1 MSLSDAPRKIRGGR
15 VIMGLRTR
23 DLEEVN
29 AESRQAIRIDT
40 PETEARFLE
49 RVREKA
55 RQKASEIINQ
65 AMTEAK
71 AIKHKAA
78 EEGRTQGMTKADQEI
93 QATRN
98 ELSSS
103 IGKVI
108 SSLKNEKDKIR
119 DEYRQDMVLV
129 LRASVEKILGLEIQ
143 ENRINIL
150 ESLLDQSLDLAE
162 SNKKLTLTVS
172 PDDEQILKELL
183 ENASEKHPVVEGCR
197 VKSSAKIKK
206 GGLILEN
213 GNGMVDN
220 TLDSRYEQIKKIV
233 EQVSLA
239 EDDS

>member
-1 MSLSDAPRKIRGGR
+1 MSLSDAPRKITGGR

-29 AESRQAIRIDT
+29 AESRQAVRIDT

-55 RQKASEIINQ
+55 RGKASEIINQ

-71 AIKHKAA
+71 EIRNKAR
-78 EEGRTQGMTKADQEI
+78 EEGRARGMARADQEI
-93 QATRN
+93 QATRE
-98 ELSSS
+98 ELSSNM
-103 IGKVI
+103 GKVI
-108 SSLKNEKDKIR
+108 ASLKNEQSKIR
-119 DEYRQDMVLV
+119 NEYLQDMVLV

-172 PDDEQILKELL
+172 PDDEEILKELL
-183 ENASEKHPVVEGCR
+183 ENAREKYPVVEGCR
-197 VKSSAKIKK
+197 IKSSAKIKK

-220 TLDSRYEQIKKIV
+220 TLDSRFEQIKKIV
-233 EQVSLA
+233 EQVSLE